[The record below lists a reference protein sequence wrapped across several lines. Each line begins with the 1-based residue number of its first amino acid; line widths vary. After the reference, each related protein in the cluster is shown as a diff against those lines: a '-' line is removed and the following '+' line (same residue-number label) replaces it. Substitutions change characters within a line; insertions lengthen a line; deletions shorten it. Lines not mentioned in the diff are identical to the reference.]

1 MGRRRGRRGLLR
13 GLRTG
18 WTGTRGGAG
27 IGGGGIAAPFGTGR
41 GVAAGA
47 GGQVG
52 IIVPAGTGPKML
64 LVISLKRFPIRSA
77 IIPVAP
83 LLTAAIVD
91 AAPTRDRQFAATA
104 FISGL
109 PITEAVA
116 IKVSVLIIIKAS
128 ATGSPADSS
137 ISVQYRS
144 LTSSFAMTMKTE
156 FSVQASVGNPEAVNT
171 LL

>member
-1 MGRRRGRRGLLR
+1 
-13 GLRTG
+13 
-18 WTGTRGGAG
+18 
-27 IGGGGIAAPFGTGR
+27 
-41 GVAAGA
+41 
-47 GGQVG
+47 
-52 IIVPAGTGPKML
+52 ML

-128 ATGSPADSS
+128 ATGSPADSR

-144 LTSSFAMTMKTE
+144 LTSSFDMTMKTE
-156 FSVQASVGNPEAVNT
+156 FSVQASVDSPEAVNT